1 MTSGYDFFATA
12 PAAAPASAA
21 APGAVAAVGGAQP
34 GWYADPH
41 SAQHWRWF
49 DGRQWTAHVAPAV
62 PAQRDRSIEALLPVN
77 RSGLAIAAGYAGLF
91 AILLVFAP
99 IALVLGVLALRDL
112 STKPTV
118 GGRGRAWFGVVAG
131 ALGTLGLLAAILH

>member
-1 MTSGYDFFATA
+1 MSTGYDFFATA
-12 PAAAPASAA
+12 PVTRPATAP
-21 APGAVAAVGGAQP
+21 VATVVTPQP

-41 SAQHWRWF
+41 LPQQLRWF
-49 DGRQWTAHVAPAV
+49 DGRQWTAHVAALPV
-62 PAQRDRSIEALLPVN
+62 PQRDRSMEALLPVN

-99 IALVLGVLALRDL
+99 VALVLGVLALRDL
-112 STKPTV
+112 ATKPTV

-131 ALGTLGLLAAILH
+131 ILGTLGLVAAVLH